1 MYEDVFTLSKKML
14 RSDERTGGDHM
25 CKGVYQVA
33 ISAYITFRG
42 EDDSEEEYVD
52 RIFDELRDFL
62 ENHPNTVDLETKID
76 YSREVVTRPPLPKS

>member
-1 MYEDVFTLSKKML
+1 ML
-14 RSDERTGGDHM
+14 RSDERNGVDHM
-25 CKGVYQVA
+25 SKGVYQVA

-76 YSREVVTRPPLPKS
+76 YSHEVFNRPPLPKS